1 VISPK
6 MLDALNA
13 QINEELYSAYLYLAM
28 ANDCELKAY
37 KGFARWLRIQH
48 GEEQMH
54 ALKLVDHLLARAAQV
69 SLKPVAAPPADFGA
83 PLQVFEAVLAHERR
97 VTERVHKLH
106 ELAVAER
113 DVAAQVFMQ
122 WYVNE
127 QVEEEA
133 AASEIVDKLKMVGDR
148 LSAAL
153 YLDKEYGK
161 RGRAESST

>member
-1 VISPK
+1 MIGPK
-6 MLDALNA
+6 MLEALNT

-28 ANDCELKAY
+28 SAHCEAHAY
-37 KGFARWLRIQH
+37 KGFGAWLRVQH
-48 GEEQMH
+48 GEEQQH
-54 ALKLVDHLLARAAQV
+54 AHKLVDHVLARGGQPAF
-69 SLKPVAAPPADFGA
+69 KPVSAPPAEFGTVT
-83 PLQVFEAVLAHERR
+83 QVFEAVLAHERH

-106 ELAVAER
+106 ELAVAEK

-133 AASEIVDKLKMVGDR
+133 NASEIVDKLKMVGDR
-148 LSAAL
+148 PGSAL

-161 RGRAESST
+161 RGKKE